1 MNMREWTAKI
11 ATIVVILSMP
21 GALALS
27 QRETTILRTVRG
39 TVVDQQGTPLPSSAV
54 YLHRQQTHEVRTHI
68 TDGSGQYRFSGLHPY
83 GDYEIHAKHGGRTSS
98 VHRLYAAN
106 GKRDVVLDL
115 KVDRKEKSKTVPAGS
130 STYGGIFVVFADEAR
145 DAAGITRNW
154 HSEHDRLCVAYNV

>member
-1 MNMREWTAKI
+1 
-11 ATIVVILSMP
+11 VIFSVP

-54 YLHRQQTHEVRTHI
+54 YLHRQKTHEVRTHI

-98 VHRLYAAN
+98 VHRLYAADR
-106 GKRDVVLDL
+106 KRDVVLDL
-115 KVDRKEKSKTVPAGS
+115 KVDKKEKQKPFLPRDRTNGS
-130 STYGGIFVVFADEAR
+130 MLVVFAEDVWSAP
-145 DAAGITRNW
+145 GITRTLR
-154 HSEHDRLCVAYNV
+154 SEGGRHRLAYNV